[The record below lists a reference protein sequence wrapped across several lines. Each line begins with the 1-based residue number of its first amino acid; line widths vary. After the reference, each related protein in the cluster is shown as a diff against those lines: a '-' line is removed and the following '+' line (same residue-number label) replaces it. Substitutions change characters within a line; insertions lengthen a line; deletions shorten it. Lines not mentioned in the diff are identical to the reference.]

1 MLTSNENRT
10 LIFIPNNANY
20 IEILGHKIDGFESF
34 EAFCEYLNKCDEAI
48 QKQIPKK
55 PKVLDSEYCCR
66 DCHEKIWLTKPK
78 YKRQRYCLNCG
89 QAIDWGDAS

>member
-1 MLTSNENRT
+1 MPMNKA
-10 LIFIPNNANY
+10 FIMAVNAL
-20 IEILGHKIDGFESF
+20 E
-34 EAFCEYLNKCDEAI
+34 
-48 QKQIPKK
+48 KQIPKK

-89 QAIDWGDAS
+89 QAIDWSDTE